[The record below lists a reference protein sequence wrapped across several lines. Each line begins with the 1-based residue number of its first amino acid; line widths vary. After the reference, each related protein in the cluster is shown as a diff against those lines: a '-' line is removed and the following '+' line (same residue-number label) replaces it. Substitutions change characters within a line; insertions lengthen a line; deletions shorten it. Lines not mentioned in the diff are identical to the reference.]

1 MNRRM
6 RFHLIA
12 ITKDNKEVVLYKF
25 NEDFNMNYYMDLVD
39 KTIYKSAVIL
49 DYSTQY
55 PTCPMSREFPD
66 YTPYFE
72 NHKKL
77 ERKRKNGK

>member
-1 MNRRM
+1 M

-25 NEDFNMNYYMDLVD
+25 NEDFNMNYYMGLVD

-55 PTCPMSREFPD
+55 PTCPMSIEFKD
-66 YTPYFE
+66 NTPYFE
-72 NHKKL
+72 THKKL
-77 ERKRKNGK
+77 RKRWNKND